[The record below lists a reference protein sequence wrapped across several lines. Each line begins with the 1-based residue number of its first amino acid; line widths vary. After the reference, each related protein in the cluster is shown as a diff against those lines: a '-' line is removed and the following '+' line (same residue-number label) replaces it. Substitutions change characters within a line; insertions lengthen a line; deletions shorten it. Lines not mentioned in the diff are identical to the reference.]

1 MKSGQP
7 LVRAMRAILST
18 TLPFLAALAFSAP
31 ASVSAQPTA
40 PTPAQ
45 MFTQTKVALPTLVEQ
60 GLEYDAVIFAGKR
73 CKLFTVAEQ
82 NYWNELWKLSAGT
95 VLSQHDQR
103 LFDEEQ
109 RSKQS
114 VDKIEARVSHFRKAG
129 CASPEL
135 VAKVRDMKKRMRLQG
150 FALKQAS
157 EANGAAMMDLYK
169 EPAE

>member
-1 MKSGQP
+1 
-7 LVRAMRAILST
+7 MRAILTT
-18 TLPFLAALAFSAP
+18 TLPILASLAFSA
-31 ASVSAQPTA
+31 ATSASAQPAA
-40 PTPAQ
+40 PTPAE
-45 MFTQTKVALPTLVEQ
+45 MFTQTRVALPTLVAQ
-60 GLEYDAVIFAGKR
+60 GLEYDSVIFAGKR

-82 NYWNELWKLSAGT
+82 NYWNELWKLSSGT
-95 VLSQHDQR
+95 VLSQHDQQ

-135 VAKVRDMKKRMRLQG
+135 IAKIRDMKKRMRLQG
-150 FALKQAS
+150 FALKQAT

>member
-1 MKSGQP
+1 
-7 LVRAMRAILST
+7 
-18 TLPFLAALAFSAP
+18 
-31 ASVSAQPTA
+31 
-40 PTPAQ
+40 

-60 GLEYDAVIFAGKR
+60 GLEYDAVMFAGKR

-82 NYWNELWKLSAGT
+82 NYWNQLWKLSSDT
-95 VLSQHDQR
+95 VLSPHDQQ
-103 LFDEEQ
+103 LFDEEK

-114 VDKIEARVSHFRKAG
+114 ADKVEARVSYFRKAG

-157 EANGAAMMDLYK
+157 EANDAAIMDLYK